1 MDTLI
6 PCFQKRLGRT
16 TMKNTPC
23 NFSPDDWMTPKE
35 VAAYWRLSVD
45 TIYGWVHEGRIP
57 YRRFS
62 GKGGAIR
69 IPFSAFDPSYLT
81 PKDDPRKGLF
91 DRLPGKAPSWMRP

>member
-1 MDTLI
+1 V
-6 PCFQKRLGRT
+6 K
-16 TMKNTPC
+16 
-23 NFSPDDWMTPKE
+23 
-35 VAAYWRLSVD
+35 
-45 TIYGWVHEGRIP
+45 EGRIP